1 MWGPYAD
8 EAPTIARLH
17 AFIEGQGYARSGK
30 HHEIYLGDRA
40 RAAQGD
46 HPPARRALEREK

>member
-17 AFIEGQGYARSGK
+17 AFIEGQGYGRSGK